1 MSDLNINNKEGW
13 EGLVEFPLPERQQ
26 KPRENGFT
34 MIIDKG
40 LGLSDLADTLE
51 TAGQYI
57 DFVKLGFGTS
67 ALYTGDV
74 LHKKINL
81 VRSMGI
87 HIYPG
92 GTFLEIAVLQ
102 GKLDQYLEKAR
113 ILGYSCIEVSD
124 GTINMSRDVRKGA
137 IEKALDMGFV
147 VLSEVGK
154 KDVRDELSNT
164 DILEQINLDIE
175 WGAYKV
181 IVEGRESGKG
191 VVIYDEKGKIKE
203 NELNEI
209 LASVS
214 DLNKILWE
222 APHKKQQQELI
233 MRLGSNVNLG
243 NIQAA
248 DVMSL
253 EALRVGLRGDTL
265 RNYLVLQNSQAV
277 SG

>member
-1 MSDLNINNKEGW
+1 MRQLSIRREGW
-13 EGLVEFPLPERQQ
+13 DGIVEFPLSERKQ

-40 LGLSDLADTLE
+40 LGLSELADTLE
-51 TAGQYI
+51 TSGQYI

-74 LHKKINL
+74 LQKKIKL

-87 HIYPG
+87 DIYPG
-92 GTFLEIAVLQ
+92 GTFLEVAVLQ
-102 GKLDQYLEKAR
+102 GKLDVYLEKAKS
-113 ILGYSCIEVSD
+113 LGYSCIEVSD
-124 GTINMSRDVRKGA
+124 GTINMSRSVRKSA
-137 IEKALDMGFV
+137 IEKALDMDFK

-154 KDVRDELSNT
+154 KDARDELSNT

-175 WGAYKV
+175 WGAHKV

-191 VVIYDEKGKIKE
+191 VVIYDEQGKIREKE
-203 NELNEI
+203 LEGILNSI
-209 LASVS
+209 S
-214 DLNKILWE
+214 DVNKILWE
-222 APHKKQQQELI
+222 APQKNQQQELI
-233 MRLGSNVNLG
+233 IRLGTNVNLG
-243 NIQAA
+243 NIHPG

-265 RNYLVLQNSQAV
+265 RNYIISNKLHAIS
-277 SG
+277 S

>member
-1 MSDLNINNKEGW
+1 LNINKDGW
-13 EGLVEFPLPERQQ
+13 DGLVEFPLPERQQ
-26 KPRENGFT
+26 KPRDNGFT

-40 LGLSDLADTLE
+40 MGLSDLADTLE
-51 TAGQYI
+51 TAGKYI

-92 GTFLEIAVLQ
+92 GTFLEVAVLQ
-102 GKLDQYLEKAR
+102 GKLDLYLEKAR
-113 ILGYSCIEVSD
+113 ALGYSCIEVSD
-124 GTINMSRDVRKGA
+124 GTINMSRKVRKRA
-137 IEKALDMGFV
+137 IEKALEMGFI

-154 KDVRDELSNT
+154 KDARDELSNT

-191 VVIYDEKGKIKE
+191 VVIYDERGKIKE
-203 NELNEI
+203 EELDEI
-209 LASVS
+209 LGAVS
-214 DLNKILWE
+214 DVNKILWE
-222 APHKKQQQELI
+222 APHKNQQQELI
-233 MRLGSNVNLG
+233 MRLGTNVNLG

-248 DVMSL
+248 EVMSL

-265 RNYLVLQNSQAV
+265 RNYLVSQNNRAIS
-277 SG
+277 S

>member
-1 MSDLNINNKEGW
+1 MRRLNINKDGW
-13 EGLVEFPLPERQQ
+13 DGLVEFPLPERQQ
-26 KPRENGFT
+26 KPRDNGFT

-40 LGLSDLADTLE
+40 MGLSDLADTLE
-51 TAGQYI
+51 TAGKYI

-92 GTFLEIAVLQ
+92 GTFLEVAVLQ
-102 GKLDQYLEKAR
+102 GKLDLYLEKAR
-113 ILGYSCIEVSD
+113 ALGYSCIEVSD
-124 GTINMSRDVRKGA
+124 GTINMSRKVRKRA
-137 IEKALDMGFV
+137 IEKALEMGFI

-154 KDVRDELSNT
+154 KDARDELSNT

-191 VVIYDEKGKIKE
+191 VVIYDERGKIKE
-203 NELNEI
+203 EELDEI
-209 LASVS
+209 LGAVS
-214 DLNKILWE
+214 DVNKILWE
-222 APHKKQQQELI
+222 APHKNQQQELI
-233 MRLGSNVNLG
+233 MRLGTNVNLG

-248 DVMSL
+248 EVMSL

-265 RNYLVLQNSQAV
+265 RNYLVSQNNRAIS
-277 SG
+277 S